1 MEKIKDAIDRRKLTK
16 LEAARQIGITRQTL
30 YNILSGQQMDVATA
44 RKIERWSNGEIRAAE
59 LMGV

>member
-1 MEKIKDAIDRRKLTK
+1 MKKIKNAIDRRKLTK

-30 YNILSGQQMDVATA
+30 YNILSGQQMDVSTA